1 MDAIALVTETILRI
15 CAHGFNPNRAPWEH
29 KVCVMLHAAQGII
42 DNGGFEYFF
51 EAPFE
56 GHPMPDDFPNV
67 FEAVGAHTSAA
78 ALREAFKRSGSPH
91 ASFDDLNSILWR
103 ESRRN
108 YELLGS
114 YITAHASSY
123 A

>member
-1 MDAIALVTETILRI
+1 MDAIALITATMQRI
-15 CAHGFNPNRAPWEH
+15 CAHGFNPNHAPWEH

-56 GHPMPDDFPNV
+56 GHPAPDDFPNV

-78 ALREAFKRSGSPH
+78 ALRASEPLRRAAPLSCDTQQRPLNPSVGARTIRQRVYCAKRGS
-91 ASFDDLNSILWR
+91 
-103 ESRRN
+103 
-108 YELLGS
+108 
-114 YITAHASSY
+114 
-123 A
+123 